1 MGELKHLVIEG
12 TAKAPKIDFNH
23 LTGELILAGKS
34 IPENAAKVYEPL
46 MEWVNEYVKSP
57 RPTTNFRLNLEYYN
71 TSSYIW
77 FAKLIKMLAKIEKED
92 YVLFIHKY
100 FDIEDFEDMNLEEIK
115 DSVSQLV
122 DNIGPTTVSIGVKA
136 YGVNERGKIVK
147 ESMILV

>member
-1 MGELKHLVIEG
+1 MNEIKHIIIEG
-12 TAKAPKIDFNH
+12 TSKTPQIDFNN
-23 LTGELILAGKS
+23 LSGELILSGKS
-34 IPENAAKVYEPL
+34 IPENAAKIYEPL
-46 MEWVNEYVKSP
+46 MDWVLEYIKSP
-57 RPTTNFRLNLEYYN
+57 KPTTNFRLNLEYYN

-77 FAKLIKMLAKIEKED
+77 FAKIIKTLAKITNED
-92 YVLFIHKY
+92 YILFIHKY

-136 YGVNERGKIVK
+136 YGVDERGKVLK